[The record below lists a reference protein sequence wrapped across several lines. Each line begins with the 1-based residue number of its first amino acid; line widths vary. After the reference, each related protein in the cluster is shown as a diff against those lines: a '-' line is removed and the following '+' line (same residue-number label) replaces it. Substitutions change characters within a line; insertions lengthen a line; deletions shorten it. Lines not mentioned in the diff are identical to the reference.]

1 MKGGYATTS
10 SVLAALLA
18 VPETGLSKVAGSLD
32 RFVTLTRRLKRRV
45 FIEG

>member
-18 VPETGLSKVAGSLD
+18 IPETGWSKVAGSLD
-32 RFVTLTRRLKRRV
+32 RFVTLTRALKGG
-45 FIEG
+45 FS